1 MAVVHGILVNQ
12 DIPSGLRV
20 EVRFDVP
27 EPGVMNGGATFNYDD
42 LVELE
47 YVF

>member
-1 MAVVHGILVNQ
+1 MAVVCGILVNQ
-12 DIPSGLRV
+12 DTPSGLRV

-27 EPGVMNGGATFNYDD
+27 KPGVMNGGATFDYDD